1 MRYFKHHAQSIEH
14 MLSVVNKNS
23 VDELFESI
31 PVRERLSHELK
42 LPQALDELSLKRSLR
57 DFCRAPDF
65 ISFLG
70 AGATEH
76 FVPEWVSQQLMRAE
90 WYTSYT
96 PYQPEVSQG
105 NLQAIFEFQTMAASL
120 FGLDVANASMY
131 DGATALMEALLMAV
145 RLKGIKA
152 VALSQAIHPEYRD
165 CVKTYLAFA
174 GIRVLEYDFDQTGTT
189 PLPHTQEP
197 VAAYAAQSPN
207 FFGQIEDIKAWSE
220 HAHALDALFVACTT
234 DMSSCAIFSSFGYLG
249 ADIAVGEGLG
259 LLGGLSMGGPGV
271 GLLAA
276 KQAFLRQ
283 LPGRLVG
290 QTTDRSG
297 RPGYVLTLAARE
309 QHIRREKA
317 TSNIC
322 TNHNL
327 MALALAM
334 TWSAYGQ
341 QGFYD
346 LALTN
351 LNKARFFRNLL
362 ANLNISCSFTG
373 AHYNETV
380 VDLKNPETLKK
391 RLKIAYDHKII
402 AGFELSKFYP
412 KLNTHVLIATTELHE
427 IEEIKLLANILG
439 GLYDHEL

>member
-1 MRYFKHHAQSIEH
+1 MRYFRHNAQSIDH
-14 MLSVVNKNS
+14 MLNVVNKKTL
-23 VDELFESI
+23 DELFASI
-31 PVRERLSHELK
+31 PPDQRLGRELK
-42 LPQALDELSLKRSLR
+42 LPKALDELSLKRELKV
-57 DFCRAPDF
+57 FLQAPDL

-105 NLQAIFEFQTMAASL
+105 NLQAIFEFQTMVASL
-120 FGLDVANASMY
+120 FGLDIANASMY

-145 RLKGIKA
+145 RIKNIKA
-152 VALSQAIHPEYRD
+152 VALSKAIHPEYRA
-165 CVKTYLAFA
+165 CVKTYLSFA
-174 GIRVLEYDFDQTGTT
+174 DIRVLEYDFNSQGLTSLPKT
-189 PLPHTQEP
+189 PEP
-197 VAAYAAQSPN
+197 VAAYAVSSPN
-207 FFGQIEDIKAWSE
+207 FFGQIEDIKNLSSF
-220 HAHALDALFVACTT
+220 AHDHDALLIACVT
-234 DMSSCAIFSSFGYLG
+234 DMSACAIFSSFGYLG

-259 LLGGLSMGGPGV
+259 LLGALSMGGPGV
-271 GLLAA
+271 GLFAS

-290 QTTDRSG
+290 QTTDRYG
-297 RPGYVLTLAARE
+297 RLGYVLTLAARE

-341 QGFYD
+341 QGFRA

-351 LNKARFFRNLL
+351 LNKARLFRKLL
-362 ANLNISCSFTG
+362 KALGVKVLFDG

-380 VDLKNPETLKK
+380 VDLKNQEILKK
-391 RLKIAYDHKII
+391 RLKIAYEHKII
-402 AGFELSKFYP
+402 AGLELSNFYP
-412 KLNTHVLIATTELHE
+412 ELATCLLVATTELHDNQ
-427 IEEIKLLANILG
+427 EIKLLADILG
-439 GLYDHEL
+439 GVYDN